1 MQQPKSVR
9 DVDVRGKRVLVRVDF
24 NVPLDDQGKITN
36 DTRIR
41 ASLPTIRYL
50 MDNGASV
57 FLMSHLGRP
66 KGKVVES
73 MKLAP
78 VAERLSELLGVPV
91 QMAPN
96 AVGPEVEAMARKLPP
111 RRVLLL
117 ENLRFHPEE
126 EKNDPEFA
134 RRLANLGDLFVNDAF
149 GSAHRAHASTAG
161 IAKYLPAVSGLLLEK
176 ELLELGAVLSN
187 PRRPLAA
194 LIGGAKI
201 STKIGILTHLLDV
214 ADEFLIGGGM
224 ANTFLLAQGI
234 QIGRSLAERES
245 LDVASSFLEDAKTRG
260 RGVYLPEDVLVAD
273 KVAAGAV
280 SKVVPVNDVPE
291 DWLIVD
297 IGPRTV
303 RTYAAVLEQAGT
315 VLWNGPMGV
324 FEIPDFAQGTRLIA
338 LALAN
343 STARTIVGG
352 GDSVAAVEQMGVA
365 ERMGHIS
372 TGGGASLEFLE
383 GRELPGVAVLSR

>member
-1 MQQPKSVR
+1 M
-9 DVDVRGKRVLVRVDF
+9 
-24 NVPLDDQGKITN
+24 
-36 DTRIR
+36 
-41 ASLPTIRYL
+41 
-50 MDNGASV
+50 
-57 FLMSHLGRP
+57 
-66 KGKVVES
+66 
-73 MKLAP
+73 
-78 VAERLSELLGVPV
+78 
-91 QMAPN
+91 
-96 AVGPEVEAMARKLPP
+96 
-111 RRVLLL
+111 
-117 ENLRFHPEE
+117 
-126 EKNDPEFA
+126 
-134 RRLANLGDLFVNDAF
+134 
-149 GSAHRAHASTAG
+149 
-161 IAKYLPAVSGLLLEK
+161 
-176 ELLELGAVLSN
+176 
-187 PRRPLAA
+187 
-194 LIGGAKI
+194 
-201 STKIGILTHLLDV
+201 
-214 ADEFLIGGGM
+214 
-224 ANTFLLAQGI
+224 
-234 QIGRSLAERES
+234 QIGRSLAEREA
-245 LDVASSFLEDAKTRG
+245 LDEASSFLEDAKTRG